1 MRRSAFAPN
10 AIDMTPS
17 RTDDLGANVTPWSL
31 VLAAAAIL
39 MITTGARQSLGLYV
53 APLNRSTGLGLVDIS
68 LALAVGQFVWGASQ
82 PLFGA
87 IADRYGPVHVIV
99 VGALLLAV
107 GFGMTPYVHTTIG
120 LIWTLGVLSAAGA
133 GAGSFSILIGAT
145 AGRLA
150 PERRGFAAGVIN
162 AGASFGQ
169 FVFAP
174 LNLALI
180 GYFGWT
186 GAISTMALLMLST
199 LPLAWALRPGRG
211 QPART
216 AAASAPAVDLG
227 MKAQLAQ
234 AARDR
239 SYWCLHLGFFT
250 CGFHIAFL
258 VTHLPTE
265 VSLCGLSTGVAA
277 NALAL
282 IGLSN
287 IAGSL
292 GAGALGNRI
301 RLKWLLYW
309 VYFIRAAAIAVY
321 LISPHTALTFYLF
334 ATVLGLTWL
343 STVPPTVG
351 LVAKLFGVRYLSTL
365 FGLTL
370 LSHQLGGF
378 FGAWLGGIAMSRFG
392 NYSWMWIADIAL
404 ALGAAAINLPIR
416 EARPVTQF
424 VSVKA

>member
-1 MRRSAFAPN
+1 MPALSAQVH
-10 AIDMTPS
+10 S
-17 RTDDLGANVTPWSL
+17 KRQTPWPLIFTS
-31 VLAAAAIL
+31 AAIL
-39 MITTGARQSLGLYV
+39 MVTTGARQSLGLYV
-53 APLNRSTGLGLVDIS
+53 APIDRSTGLGLADIS

-87 IADRYGPVHVIV
+87 LADRYGPVRV
-99 VGALLLAV
+99 LLAGAV
-107 GFGMTPYVHTTIG
+107 LLALGFGLTPFVHTTLG
-120 LIWTLGVLSAAGA
+120 LVWTLGVLSAAGA

-150 PERRGFAAGVIN
+150 PEQRGLAAGAIN

-180 GYFGWT
+180 GYLGWT
-186 GAISTMALLMLST
+186 GAISTMAVLMLST
-199 LPLAWALRPGRG
+199 LPLAWVLRTRESTSG
-211 QPART
+211 
-216 AAASAPAVDLG
+216 APAKADLPATDSG
-227 MKAQLAQ
+227 LKAQLRQ
-234 AARDR
+234 AARDK

-250 CGFHIAFL
+250 CGFHVAFL

-265 VSLCGLSTGVAA
+265 VALCGLSASVAA
-277 NALAL
+277 NALAV

-292 GAGALGNRI
+292 GVGVLGNRI

-309 VYFIRAAAIAVY
+309 VYFVRAIAIAVY
-321 LISPHTALTFYLF
+321 LLAPRTSLTFYVF

-343 STVPPTVG
+343 STVPPTAG
-351 LVAKLFGVRYLSTL
+351 LVGKLFGTRYLSTL

-370 LSHQLGGF
+370 LSHQIGGF
-378 FGAWLGGIAMSRFG
+378 FGAWLGGVAMTHFG
-392 NYSWMWIADIAL
+392 NYSWMWVADIAL

-416 EARPVTQF
+416 EDRPTTQF
-424 VSVKA
+424 VQVRP